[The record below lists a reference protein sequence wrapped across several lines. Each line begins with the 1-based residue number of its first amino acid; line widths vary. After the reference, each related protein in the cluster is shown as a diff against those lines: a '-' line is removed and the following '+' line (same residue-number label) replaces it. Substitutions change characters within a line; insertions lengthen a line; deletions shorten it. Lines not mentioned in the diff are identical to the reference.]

1 MKLSHGVE
9 MTGGSVKT
17 TGSFVI
23 PNPVP
28 NGGEGACEES
38 CWFSGRQEE
47 RSNDSYLIGIIK
59 LGETCFQ
66 IVYLVKFRFL
76 HIYNHKLTL
85 VIIPGF
91 IFVIPP
97 ICFPLRPLF
106 YPLQK
111 TAF

>member
-47 RSNDSYLIGIIK
+47 RSNDTYLIGITK
-59 LGETCFQ
+59 LGETYLY
-66 IVYLVKFRFL
+66 IVCLLKFRFL
-76 HIYNHKLTL
+76 QIN
-85 VIIPGF
+85 
-91 IFVIPP
+91 
-97 ICFPLRPLF
+97 LF
-106 YPLQK
+106 N
-111 TAF
+111 FS